1 MMNTR
6 GIFIANGQSEIL
18 AAQSRDPSVA
28 PLQPE
33 KRLMLAVLE
42 CAVNDFQTY
51 AMVPIGRGKQ
61 LFTEVAAWFSSSASG
76 PFDFDGI
83 CEATGLDPGYIR
95 NGLLDWYR
103 SQRPARSENRG
114 TTPKTAAYFAP
125 VCEIA
130 WTDPSPLRCGRRS
143 NAWVECMTLAAQ
155 SHRKFG
161 CEPPRNGRRDASAR
175 DDRPGD
181 GSRGDGGC

>member
-6 GIFIANGQSEIL
+6 GIFISNGQSEIL
-18 AAQSRDPSVA
+18 AAHSRDPSVT

-51 AMVPIGRGKQ
+51 AKVPTGRGKR

-83 CEATGLDPGYIR
+83 CEATGLDPDYIR
-95 NGLLDWYR
+95 KGLLDWCG
-103 SQRPARSENRG
+103 SQRPRPDPRAVARA
-114 TTPKTAAYFAP
+114 PKTAAYFAP
-125 VCEIA
+125 C
-130 WTDPSPLRCGRRS
+130 LR
-143 NAWVECMTLAAQ
+143 
-155 SHRKFG
+155 
-161 CEPPRNGRRDASAR
+161 
-175 DDRPGD
+175 
-181 GSRGDGGC
+181 SRGRIHRPFAVGSAPTHGWNA

>member
-6 GIFIANGQSEIL
+6 GIFSSNGQSEIL

-51 AMVPIGRGKQ
+51 AKVPTGRGQ
-61 LFTEVAAWFSSSASG
+61 RLFTKVAAWFSSSASG

-83 CEATGLDPGYIR
+83 CEATELDPDYIR
-95 NGLLDWYR
+95 KGLLDWYG
-103 SQRPARSENRG
+103 SQRPRPDPGAVARA
-114 TTPKTAAYFAP
+114 PKTAACFTP
-125 VCEIA
+125 CV
-130 WTDPSPLRCGRRS
+130 R
-143 NAWVECMTLAAQ
+143 
-155 SHRKFG
+155 
-161 CEPPRNGRRDASAR
+161 
-175 DDRPGD
+175 
-181 GSRGDGGC
+181 SRGRIHRPFDVGGAPTHGWNA